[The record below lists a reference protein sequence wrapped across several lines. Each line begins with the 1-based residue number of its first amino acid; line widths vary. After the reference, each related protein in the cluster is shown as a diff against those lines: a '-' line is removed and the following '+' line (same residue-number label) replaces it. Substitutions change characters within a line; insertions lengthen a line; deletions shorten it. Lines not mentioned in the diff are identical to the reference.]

1 MQYELKI
8 DLIGG
13 KEAEDILT
21 RLKGLTNALGSG
33 GSIFG
38 KSGGTKRIKEDIQ
51 DITPEIN
58 EIRNSTILATATF
71 DKFLQI
77 KGLQSGISKL
87 KSLKEEFGDMI
98 PAGQE
103 ERIELMISRY
113 TANISKATE
122 SLDKDR
128 IKAMMMPKI
137 GSGNESSG
145 GTKGALAQF
154 INQRHSSVGYEVD
167 KDFWLSMFPPIKPD
181 KSIQQFIEQRHKQSG
196 YGIDKSFWLSMF
208 PPQITKG
215 LRDVS
220 GSDLAKVQAMGDIND
235 IFETGKMHGPDLG
248 GIMRS
253 NWKKKQEGD
262 ANAFKMDMMSL
273 ALPLGNPGSLWS
285 TMWGAKNIF
294 KGMNTE
300 RGAAFRASK
309 LGGMSAVGATALL
322 VGGATAI
329 GLALKALTVIVKET
343 IAAYEYARQIYAKS
357 LMSGLGIQ
365 FTVRR
370 SMLAEIM
377 GVSEQD
383 VFRFGAQMAYLNP
396 RLKEASDILAR
407 TATPLTQ
414 VSWEFKILQA
424 DILALFADIANTA
437 TPAILNL
444 GNALDNLVKTA
455 IYLYDHAPKSLISGA
470 ASGLATGIGNLTL
483 GVWGTLAA
491 KLGLKINSELSKTGG
506 MPQPQSWMKQLPA
519 SSWEKMGLVV
529 GGGTQNYAKETAK
542 HTKEMAQ
549 GIKTMVKYFSGH
561 GRRGVAP
568 FGLDPKTAN
577 P

>member
-1 MQYELKI
+1 
-8 DLIGG
+8 
-13 KEAEDILT
+13 
-21 RLKGLTNALGSG
+21 
-33 GSIFG
+33 
-38 KSGGTKRIKEDIQ
+38 
-51 DITPEIN
+51 
-58 EIRNSTILATATF
+58 
-71 DKFLQI
+71 
-77 KGLQSGISKL
+77 
-87 KSLKEEFGDMI
+87 
-98 PAGQE
+98 
-103 ERIELMISRY
+103 
-113 TANISKATE
+113 
-122 SLDKDR
+122 
-128 IKAMMMPKI
+128 
-137 GSGNESSG
+137 
-145 GTKGALAQF
+145 
-154 INQRHSSVGYEVD
+154 
-167 KDFWLSMFPPIKPD
+167 
-181 KSIQQFIEQRHKQSG
+181 
-196 YGIDKSFWLSMF
+196 
-208 PPQITKG
+208 
-215 LRDVS
+215 
-220 GSDLAKVQAMGDIND
+220 
-235 IFETGKMHGPDLG
+235 
-248 GIMRS
+248 
-253 NWKKKQEGD
+253 
-262 ANAFKMDMMSL
+262 
-273 ALPLGNPGSLWS
+273 
-285 TMWGAKNIF
+285 
-294 KGMNTE
+294 
-300 RGAAFRASK
+300 
-309 LGGMSAVGATALL
+309 LL